1 MQMTSLKMTP
11 ITVNVIMN
19 YKSITSLELE
29 CTCVNCGGQDQWD
42 KLMEGA
48 VKANKKAIN
57 RLVKDFLPDL
67 YHTLDLDY
75 PNPYDYYRTET
86 HLILVHS
93 MIEYFL
99 KFER

>member
-1 MQMTSLKMTP
+1 
-11 ITVNVIMN
+11 MN
-19 YKSITSLELE
+19 YNSITSIELE
-29 CTCVNCGGQDQWD
+29 GTCVNCGGQKQWD

-57 RLVKDFLPDL
+57 RLVKNFLPDL
-67 YHTLDLDY
+67 YYSLALHL

-93 MIEYFL
+93 IIEYFL
-99 KFER
+99 KSER